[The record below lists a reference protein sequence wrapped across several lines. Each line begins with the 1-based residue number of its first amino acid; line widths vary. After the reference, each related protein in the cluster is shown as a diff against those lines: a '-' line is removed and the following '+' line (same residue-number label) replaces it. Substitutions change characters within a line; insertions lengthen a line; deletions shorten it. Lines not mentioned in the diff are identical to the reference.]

1 MGKLLKLTPTEQIQ
15 IDEVKRRI
23 HEFKNG
29 DKNARMIFLGT
40 ITEVKSLI
48 KKNILKPYSREV
60 KRALNWYDLTE
71 YGKQY
76 I

>member
-1 MGKLLKLTPTEQIQ
+1 MEKLLKLTHTEQIQ

-23 HEFKNG
+23 REFKNG

-40 ITEVKSLI
+40 ITEVKSLV
-48 KKNILKPYSREV
+48 KKNILTPYSKEV

-76 I
+76 V